1 MYIGKTPTVG
11 NFQKCDAI
19 TTSATADYTLQ
30 VSSVNVSP
38 ESVNHM
44 IVSLNGVIQ
53 APTTAYTV
61 SGATLSFASALTSAD
76 VIDFVLLLG
85 NVLDVGTPTDNT
97 VATAKIQDDAVT
109 LAKMAAGTDGN
120 IISYDASGNPVA
132 IATGTAGHFLK
143 SQGAGAQPVFAASSS
158 DFVKIA
164 TVTTGS
170 SVAEV
175 DMEGCFT
182 STYTL
187 YQLRFQRLVA
197 GSAAYFYPVM
207 LNASNVAMTDT
218 YYSKGHFISGEYN
231 SSSPNGPNSLNA
243 TTGIRLTND
252 NNSNRAAFGTHGTMD
267 FFDPLLTLG
276 TGSKQTF
283 RTLLYGGASSSN
295 LFWQTNWIV
304 YQDTTTAYGGIK
316 FKMSSGNIEA
326 GFTATMYG
334 IKT

>member
-11 NFQKCDAI
+11 NFQKCDAL

-132 IATGTAGHFLK
+132 IATGTSGHFLK
-143 SQGAGAQPVFAASSS
+143 SQGAGAQPVFAAAGAVLQVKAKEFTGTASNTSATPAALTDFNIAFTPTSASSKLFLQVS
-158 DFVKIA
+158 LIVGAPSTGVAGYFYDSTGGAIIGAIGAAASSRGRYNFGA
-164 TVTTGS
+164 FTTS
-170 SVAEV
+170 SV
-175 DMEGCFT
+175 GKFT
-182 STYTL
+182 VGASAWFTPGDTTARTLQVFASAQTTNTL
-187 YQLRFQRLVA
+187 YINR
-197 GSAAYFYPVM
+197 
-207 LNASNVAMTDT
+207 NVTDT
-218 YYSKGHFISGEYN
+218 DD
-231 SSSPNGPNSLNA
+231 A
-243 TTGIRLTND
+243 TINHSRLAST
-252 NNSNRAAFGTHGTMD
+252 FTITE
-267 FFDPLLTLG
+267 FD
-276 TGSKQTF
+276 GS
-283 RTLLYGGASSSN
+283 
-295 LFWQTNWIV
+295 IV
-304 YQDTTTAYGGIK
+304 TIA
-316 FKMSSGNIEA
+316 
-326 GFTATMYG
+326 
-334 IKT
+334 